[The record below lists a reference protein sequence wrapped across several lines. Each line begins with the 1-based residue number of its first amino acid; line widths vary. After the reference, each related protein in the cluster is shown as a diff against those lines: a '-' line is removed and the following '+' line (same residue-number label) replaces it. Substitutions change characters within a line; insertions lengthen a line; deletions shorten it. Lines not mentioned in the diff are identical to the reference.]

1 MRISATLLDSFL
13 FYLGAE
19 SEHDEEAVRC
29 YCADCVERELIAHI
43 KGEFSPT
50 REIQIGRAYHAL
62 IENPQRSLSGSY
74 EAQGFCFEDA
84 AIETLLDRLEP
95 GLFEV
100 KTTKELLVP
109 GAGVCTLVA
118 KCDHISGASISEFK
132 TTLDSFDL
140 EKYLASAQW
149 RIYLY
154 LFQAQFCTYHVACL
168 KEDGDRFVLKSLESM
183 NCFPYPDLERDVRE
197 LLREFCGYVK
207 ARGLESYLIPK
218 VEKAEAR

>member
-1 MRISATLLDSFL
+1 MRIAATTLEKYRLYMKEDFVP
-13 FYLGAE
+13 E
-19 SEHDEEAVRC
+19 SD
-29 YCADCVERELIAHI
+29 LIATI
-43 KGEFSPT
+43 KGEYHETPEM
-50 REIQIGRAYHAL
+50 RLGRAYHAIL
-62 IENPQRSLSGSY
+62 ERPQRALSGFY
-74 EAQGFCFEDA
+74 ESDGFRFEDA
-84 AIETLLDRLEP
+84 AIENLLDRLRP
-95 GLFEV
+95 GLCEV
-100 KTTKELLVP
+100 KTSKELLVP

-132 TTLDSFDL
+132 TTLDSFDS

-154 LFQAQFCTYHVACL
+154 LFQAQFFTYHVACL
-168 KEDGDRFVLKSLESM
+168 KEDGDRFALKSLESM

-197 LLREFCGYVK
+197 LVREFCSYVK